1 MSDVL
6 EWDGRRRRDNDARAS
21 VLPQFRLIALVFL
34 LLVAATVLL
43 ALAAAIVASPYLL
56 VRSVRGHWRKRTAAR
71 YLHAPHRPLTPSTE
85 RKRGDHS
92 EYLNQPP
99 GPPRRPA

>member
-43 ALAAAIVASPYLL
+43 ALAAAIVASRYLL
-56 VRSVRGHWRKRTAAR
+56 ARSVRGHRRWTPAR
-71 YLHAPHRPLTPSTE
+71 HLHAPHRPLTPSTE
-85 RKRGDHS
+85 RK
-92 EYLNQPP
+92 
-99 GPPRRPA
+99 